1 MRAGTIAFLI
11 GIVIFLQ
18 VSTLPSVWLLL
29 FLPFTMSALFV
40 RPKLQLFH
48 EYILVVS
55 CSMICGFLWAFL
67 RADIILANDL
77 DRAIEGETVI
87 ITGEVVSLPEIIDSG
102 IRFEFQI
109 TEMKTQAGI
118 SLDNPGKVRLGWYR
132 QNVSIQP
139 GEHWRL
145 HVRLKRP
152 YGFSNPGGFDFEGW
166 LFQHRLRATGYV
178 RNKEQNELIYRASS
192 FSVNYQRHLLRSLIN
207 TTHIADS
214 EKSFLYALGLGDRS
228 KISAQQWQTLTQTG
242 TSHLLAISGLH
253 IGLVAGLFFIVGRW
267 LWAFA
272 GSLPLR
278 MSSPRFAALA
288 GLFAALMYAALAG
301 FSIPTQRALIMLSV
315 WMLSLFFNRKYAS
328 SDIITISL
336 LAVLII
342 DPFAAMDAGFW
353 LSFIAISIIAYG
365 MTCRVQTNI
374 SAWRNA
380 WWKWGRVQYLVA
392 VGLFPVLVLWFQQY
406 PLVGILANTI
416 AVPYI
421 SLIVVPLAL
430 LGIVLLPF
438 AFLIGEFVL
447 QLAGQT
453 LGVLWPFLEYL
464 SGLEFNLWHSASPSP
479 LVFVTGMV
487 GVLILLMPK
496 GMPARWIGVFWL
508 VPLLLPHAESP
519 KQGNFWFTQLDVGQG
534 LASVIQ
540 TQSHSLIYDTGDKFS
555 QRFNAADAVIIPY
568 LKHQNIP
575 RPDLLVVSHG
585 DRDHIGGAKA
595 LLTKYPE
602 IQVLTSVEEK
612 IVHSNM
618 DKCVEG
624 QRWQWD
630 GVDFEILSPTLSE
643 DYKGN
648 NSSCVLMVSNGQ
660 HSILLAGDIEQATE
674 SRLIRTLA
682 DKLSA
687 NLLIA
692 PHHGSKTSSS
702 LAFIDA
708 VSPEIVVFPVG
719 YRNRFGFPKQDII
732 SRYESRQVK
741 ILNTAF
747 DGALLFRFEDHEMIF
762 SRYRRDNQRFWTSE
776 Y

>member
-18 VSTLPSVWLLL
+18 VSTLPSLWLFL
-29 FLPFTMSALFV
+29 FLPLTLLVLLAS
-40 RPKLQLFH
+40 PKPQRFRK
-48 EYILVVS
+48 YILVAT

-77 DRAIEGETVI
+77 DRTLEGETVI
-87 ITGEVVSLPEIIDSG
+87 ITGKVISLPEIMDSG

-109 TEMKTQAGI
+109 AEMKSQAGI

-152 YGFSNPGGFDFEGW
+152 YGFSNPGGFDYEGW
-166 LFQHRLRATGYV
+166 LFQHRIRATGYV
-178 RNKEQNELIYRASS
+178 RNKEQNDLIHAASP
-192 FSVNYQRHLLRSLIN
+192 FSVNYQRHHLRALIN
-207 TTHIADS
+207 KSHIADF

-228 KISAQQWQTLTQTG
+228 KISARQWQTLTQTG

-272 GSLPLR
+272 GSLPLQ
-278 MSSPRFAALA
+278 MSSQRFAALS
-288 GLFAALMYAALAG
+288 GVTGALTYAALAG

-336 LAVLII
+336 LLVLII

-365 MTCRVQTNI
+365 MTCRVRTNI
-374 SAWRNA
+374 SGWRNA

-392 VGLFPVLVLWFQQY
+392 VGLLPVLVLWFQQY
-406 PLVGILANTI
+406 PLIGILANII

-421 SLIVVPLAL
+421 SLIVVPLVL
-430 LGIVLLPF
+430 LGIVLLLFTFPV
-438 AFLIGEFVL
+438 GEFIL
-447 QLAGQT
+447 QLAGQV
-453 LGVLWPFLEYL
+453 LEVLWPFLGYL
-464 SGLEFNLWHSASPSP
+464 SSLEFNLWHSASPSA
-479 LVFVTGMV
+479 LAFITGMI

-508 VPLLLPHAESP
+508 VPLLLPYSEAP
-519 KQGNFWFTQLDVGQG
+519 KTGNFWFTQLDVGQG

-540 TQSHSLIYDTGDKFS
+540 TQSHVLIYDTGDKFS
-555 QRFNAADAVIIPY
+555 RRFNAADAVIIPF
-568 LKHQNIP
+568 LKHQNIL
-575 RPDLLVVSHG
+575 RPDLLLVSHG

-595 LLTKYPE
+595 LLAKYP
-602 IQVLTSVEEK
+602 QMQMLTSIEEK
-612 IVHSNM
+612 IDHSNM
-618 DKCVEG
+618 NKCVAG

-630 GVDFEILSPTLSE
+630 GVDFEILSPNHPE
-643 DYKGN
+643 DYQGN
-648 NSSCVLMVSNGQ
+648 NSSCVLRVSNDQ
-660 HSILLAGDIEQATE
+660 HSVLLAGDIEQLTE
-674 SRLIRTLA
+674 SRLVRTLA
-682 DKLSA
+682 DKLSVK
-687 NLLIA
+687 LLIA

-708 VSPEIVVFPVG
+708 VSPEVVVFPVG

-741 ILNTAF
+741 ILNTAR
-747 DGALLFRFEDHEMIF
+747 DGALLFRFEDPEVIF
-762 SRYRRDNQRFWTSE
+762 SRYRYDNQRLWTSE

>member
-18 VSTLPSVWLLL
+18 VSTMPPNWLLVFLPITVTAL
-29 FLPFTMSALFV
+29 FL
-40 RPKLQLFH
+40 RPKLRLFH
-48 EYILVVS
+48 KTILLLS
-55 CSMICGFLWAFL
+55 CSVICGFLWAML
-67 RADIILANDL
+67 RADIILSNEL
-77 DRAIEGETVI
+77 DRTVEGETVI
-87 ITGEVVSLPEIIDSG
+87 IKGEVVSLPEIIDSG

-109 TEMKTQAGI
+109 TEMISQAGI
-118 SLDNPGKVRLGWYR
+118 RLENPGKVRLGWYR
-132 QNVSIQP
+132 QNVSILP

-152 YGFSNPGGFDFEGW
+152 YGFSNPGGFDYEGW
-166 LFQHRLRATGYV
+166 LFQHRIRATGYV
-178 RNKEQNELIYRASS
+178 RNRENNELLYKASL

-207 TTHIADS
+207 KSHIAEFETNFIS
-214 EKSFLYALGLGDRS
+214 ALSLGDRS
-228 KISAQQWQTLTQTG
+228 KISAKQWQTLTRTG

-272 GSLPLR
+272 GSLPLQI
-278 MSSPRFAALA
+278 SSQRFAALA
-288 GLFAALMYAALAG
+288 GLLGALIYAAMAG

-315 WMLSLFFNRKYAS
+315 WMLSLFFNRKYAV
-328 SDIITISL
+328 SDIISISL

-374 SAWRNA
+374 YGWRNV

-406 PLVGILANTI
+406 PLVGILANI
-416 AVPYI
+416 VAVPYI
-421 SLIVVPLAL
+421 SLIVVPLVL

-438 AFLIGEFVL
+438 AFPVGELVL

-453 LGVLWPFLEYL
+453 LGCLWPFLEYL
-464 SGLEFNLWHSASPSP
+464 SSLEFNLWHSASPSP
-479 LVFVTGMV
+479 LAFVAGMI
-487 GVLILLMPK
+487 GVLILLLPK
-496 GMPARWIGVFWL
+496 GMPARWIGIFWL
-508 VPLLLPHAESP
+508 LPLLLPHSEAPET
-519 KQGNFWFTQLDVGQG
+519 GDFWLAQLDVGQG

-540 TQSHSLIYDTGDKFS
+540 TQAHTLVYDTGDKFS

-568 LKHQNIP
+568 LKHQNILH
-575 RPDLLVVSHG
+575 PDLLIVSHG
-585 DRDHIGGAKA
+585 DQDHIGGAEA
-595 LLTKYPE
+595 LLTKYPQ
-602 IQVLTSVEEK
+602 IQVLTSIKEK
-612 IVHSNM
+612 IDHSKVE
-618 DKCVEG
+618 KCVQG
-624 QRWQWD
+624 QSWQWD
-630 GVDFEILSPTLSE
+630 EVEFEILSPVHSE
-643 DYKGN
+643 DYQGN
-648 NSSCVLMVSNGQ
+648 NSSCVLRISNDQ
-660 HSILLAGDIEQATE
+660 HSIILSGDIEQAIE
-674 SRLIRTLA
+674 SRLIRTLP

-687 NLLIA
+687 KLLIA

-702 LAFIDA
+702 PAFIDA
-708 VSPEIVVFPVG
+708 LAPEIVVFPVG

-741 ILNTAF
+741 ILNTAR
-747 DGALLFRFEDHEMIF
+747 DGALLFRFEDSEMIF
-762 SRYRRDNQRFWTSE
+762 NRYRYDNQRFWTSE